1 MSRRNDGIHEE
12 HTRVF
17 TAHEELLEFTIREQL
32 GPLAES
38 LVRTLNRNGPMTLKD
53 LADTVKREPFN
64 NPLSQ
69 QQQQGQFA
77 GDVGKQ
83 VRSPIA
89 VPVSDSLGDIATDAA
104 IKELM
109 TRLLLHRVVQH
120 DGETHTY
127 SVALGYGLLLRTLF
141 PLIVQFFQRR
151 YGETGVTLLM
161 VFYQLAAVPFDV
173 AMRLAMERRP
183 ALTEALRHCAR
194 EMERL
199 GLIECVS
206 AETPSSSHAQ
216 TPTPTPSLSA
226 SPDPC
231 RLHAGHL
238 LCEMLRDVIHREL
251 LAGRHPDGGVVA
263 AALMDGLTAAS
274 RARRLEMRPA
284 GFPPAPPR
292 TSPAL
297 PLRALLR
304 ELPHT
309 DPAVV
314 VDTVSRMCRP
324 DGDAVLSNDGTSSA
338 AMEGP
343 YRFRYDNAVEAM
355 RRDCCERL
363 VFARHGVLGVRIVKL
378 LLMHHNMEDRMLA
391 EEAIATLPRT
401 REVLH
406 AMMRDGYVRQ
416 QEVPKSGVMADRQP
430 KNSIFLWSCSM
441 EGELLPTVR
450 VQVAKALRNVLE
462 RLAMERQ
469 TLVAVTSV
477 AGVSSSSTSSSTTTA
492 AATTNTTTTTM
503 APTGSEMGAGL
514 PSAINP
520 QRGTAEA
527 INEMLRCRRAVAA
540 LESSAS
546 SLMGMMLVLD
556 FY

>member
-38 LVRTLNRNGPMTLKD
+38 LVRTLNRNGPMTLRD
-53 LADTVKREPFN
+53 LADTVKRGPFN

-69 QQQQGQFA
+69 QQQQGQFKCDA
-77 GDVGKQ
+77 GKH

-109 TRLLLHRVVQH
+109 TRLVLHRVVQY
-120 DGETHTY
+120 DGETHMY

-141 PLIVQFFQRR
+141 PLILQFFQRR

-173 AMRLAMERRP
+173 AVRLAMERRP
-183 ALTEALRHCAR
+183 ALAEALRHCAR

-199 GLIECVS
+199 GLIESVS
-206 AETPSSSHAQ
+206 ADKQSPSNPQ
-216 TPTPTPSLSA
+216 SLSA

-238 LCEMLRDVIHREL
+238 LCEMLRDVIHRDL
-251 LAGRHPDGGVVA
+251 LAGRHPDGGAVA
-263 AALMDGLTAAS
+263 AAVMDGLTAAS
-274 RARRLEMRPA
+274 RARRLETRHA

-304 ELPHT
+304 DFPHT
-309 DPAVV
+309 DPAIVV
-314 VDTVSRMCRP
+314 ETVSRMCRP
-324 DGDAVLSNDGTSSA
+324 DGDSVLSNDGTSSA

-378 LLMHHNMEDRMLA
+378 LFMHHKMEDRMLA

-416 QEVPKSGVMADRQP
+416 QEVPKSGVLADRQP
-430 KNSIFLWSCSM
+430 KNSIFLWNCSM

-450 VQVAKALRNVLE
+450 VQVAKALRNALE
-462 RLAMERQ
+462 RLAVERQ
-469 TLVAVTSV
+469 TLAAVTGA
-477 AGVSSSSTSSSTTTA
+477 AGVSSSSSTPSSAVA
-492 AATTNTTTTTM
+492 AATI
-503 APTGSEMGAGL
+503 APTGGDMGAGL
-514 PSAINP
+514 PSTINTP
-520 QRGTAEA
+520 RGTAEVV
-527 INEMLRCRRAVAA
+527 NEMLRCRRAVAA